1 MLACAYLVR
10 LYYCSLTPAVA
21 MTAIMHTLQSLREAA
36 PLRDSSSS
44 SSNSSSELA
53 FEVGVESLPRALQLL
68 QDSGL
73 EPCAA
78 AVLSSA
84 APLGCSLITV
94 SAERVQTWLAMHGDG
109 HAA

>member
-1 MLACAYLVR
+1 MA
-10 LYYCSLTPAVA
+10 
-21 MTAIMHTLQSLREAA
+21 AIMHTLQSLRKAA
-36 PLRDSSSS
+36 LLHKSSSS
-44 SSNSSSELA
+44 SSSSGAELA
-53 FEVGVESLPRALQLL
+53 FEVGVESLPRALKLL

-78 AVLSSA
+78 AVLSSD

-94 SAERVQTWLAMHGDG
+94 SKERVQAWLAMQGDG